1 MAKED
6 FEFLGY
12 KSEEEKW
19 WHMWTTEMIED
30 RDDIASLL
38 FHVWPMAIQIATGG
52 KYAEI
57 MSTNIQ

>member
-1 MAKED
+1 
-6 FEFLGY
+6 
-12 KSEEEKW
+12 
-19 WHMWTTEMIED
+19 MIED